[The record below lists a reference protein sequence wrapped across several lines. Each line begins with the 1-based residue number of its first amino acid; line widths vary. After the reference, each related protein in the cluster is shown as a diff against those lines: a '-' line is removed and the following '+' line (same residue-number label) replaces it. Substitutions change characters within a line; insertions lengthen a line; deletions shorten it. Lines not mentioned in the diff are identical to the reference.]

1 MMARGDCAPCSARA
15 KMRGRLTPIPRGR
28 RKEWRVFFPRGQS
41 RDYYTESDAD
51 AAIEKHGD
59 PTRPHHG
66 CRKQR
71 LSS

>member
-1 MMARGDCAPCSARA
+1 MARRDCAPCSARG
-15 KMRGRLTPIPRGR
+15 KMRGRFNPMPRGR

-41 RDYYTESDAD
+41 RDYYSESDAN

-59 PTRPHHG
+59 PTQPNYG

-71 LSS
+71 LST